1 MRIIAEIPHQLMKI
15 TILGW
20 NDKYQL
26 RYELDKYEQMF
37 KFDMN
42 NYSLDEVKAL
52 GEEMAEEVLLRF
64 VNMREQLTSL
74 SKSSI

>member
-1 MRIIAEIPHQLMKI
+1 MKI

-64 VNMREQLTSL
+64 VNMRNQLTSL
-74 SKSSI
+74 SKSSK

>member
-42 NYSLDEVKAL
+42 TYSLDEVKAL

-64 VNMREQLTSL
+64 VNMRDQLTSL
-74 SKSSI
+74 S